1 MSNER
6 HTAAA
11 AKSEIAPN
19 PESVSRLIPL
29 LWEIGNLKRVR
40 AAHLAGSVAEN
51 LFRRAWAQIASG
63 ADVRRTA
70 FKITADA
77 VVAAQLGAIDREILH
92 SAGLS
97 DVETKEILKRSFD
110 FAHALGENQKNEL
123 WQALDSVSESS
134 DRKVPQFVEMLARQ
148 PRSGATKTGAPRL
161 IFDRP
166 ENHAEHC
173 FSVAVG
179 AVLLAPVFAA
189 DIETVFLA
197 ALAHHFHNARLPDA
211 GFAGE
216 EMLGAELPKVFA
228 AFREKC
234 LQELPFD
241 LSEKIRKTFVLIE
254 TADSP
259 EARAFHAADVIDRVL
274 QMRHHSEAAG
284 FTLQRALEE
293 MELVH
298 AGAIQTF
305 HHEILRAAELI

>member
-1 MSNER
+1 MSNVQ
-6 HTAAA
+6 HTVAAA
-11 AKSEIAPN
+11 QIEIAPDGK
-19 PESVSRLIPL
+19 SVSNLVPL

-51 LFRRAWAQIASG
+51 LFRQAWAQIASG
-63 ADVRRTA
+63 ASVRQTA
-70 FKITADA
+70 LKTAADA
-77 VVAAQLGAIDREILH
+77 VVAAQIGAIDRSVLD

-97 DVETKEILKRSFD
+97 SVEINEILKRSFD
-110 FAHALGENQKNEL
+110 FARALDDDQKNEL
-123 WQALDSVSESS
+123 WQALDSETES
-134 DRKVPQFVEMLARQ
+134 REGKVPQFVEMLARQ
-148 PRSGATKTGAPRL
+148 PRSGATKIGAPRL
-161 IFDRP
+161 IFDLP

-173 FSVAVG
+173 LSVAVF

-197 ALAHHFHNARLPDA
+197 ALAHHFHNASLPDA

-216 EMLGAELPKVFA
+216 EMLGDKLPKVFR

-234 LQELPFD
+234 LQELPAE
-241 LSEKIRKTFVLIE
+241 LGGKIRKTFVLIE
-254 TADSP
+254 TAAMP

-274 QMRHHSEAAG
+274 QMRHHAEAAG
-284 FTLQRALEE
+284 FTLQYAMEE

-305 HHEILRAAELI
+305 HYEILRAAKLI